1 MCMNQMKFSSAFGEY
16 QLISQATSILIV
28 LQSLI
33 ARLSF
38 IALGKW
44 LTFTSNSQRM
54 RFTLVSVFSIIFL
67 NYGILYLITP
77 LKIDVPL
84 VSLIM
89 SGVYYDFNQNWFS
102 DIGYQ
107 IINVMIINAIFPP
120 IE

>member
-1 MCMNQMKFSSAFGEY
+1 
-16 QLISQATSILIV
+16 
-28 LQSLI
+28 
-33 ARLSF
+33 
-38 IALGKW
+38 
-44 LTFTSNSQRM
+44 M

-89 SGVYYDFNQNWFS
+89 SGVYYDFNQNWFR